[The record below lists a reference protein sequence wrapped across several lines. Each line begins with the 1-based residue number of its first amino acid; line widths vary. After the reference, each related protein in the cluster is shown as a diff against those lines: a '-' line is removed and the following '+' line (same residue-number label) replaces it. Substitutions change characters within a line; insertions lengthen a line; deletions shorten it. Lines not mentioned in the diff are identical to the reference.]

1 LVEVVVVVEGLSLG
15 QFQEEEGAAVAE
27 LEFENRLGSC
37 LGVGVEEGVS

>member
-1 LVEVVVVVEGLSLG
+1 MVVVVVVEGLSLG

-37 LGVGVEEGVS
+37 LGVGVDEGVS

>member
-1 LVEVVVVVEGLSLG
+1 MVVVEGLSWER
-15 QFQEEEGAAVAE
+15 FQEEEGVAAAE